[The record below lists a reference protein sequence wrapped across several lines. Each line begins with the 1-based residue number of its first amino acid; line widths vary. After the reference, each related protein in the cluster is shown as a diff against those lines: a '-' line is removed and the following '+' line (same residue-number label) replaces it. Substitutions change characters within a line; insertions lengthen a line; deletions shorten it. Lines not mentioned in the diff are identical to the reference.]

1 LKSVVTNM
9 KLFCLSP
16 LLLAAVSANQYD
28 PTNVR
33 KKGANQRALKG
44 SSGSKGS
51 GSRSKSGSKG
61 KCKDF
66 TGAYDVIESASSVVS
81 SDATDVAKIAFTC
94 FDNEEDWDN
103 FEDIVF
109 WGVGRRNLGEKKE
122 EERMLNGHPYPHF
135 DDLEGIEQLCYFEAI
150 GFTGGSSQGIHNYGY
165 AAITTVE
172 KAEEHFFGDD
182 DDDDDLDDELV
193 PYSQNCAFTTFATEY
208 FVSGFMV
215 KDNVLS
221 VFTENPFP
229 YFAHKT
235 TK

>member
-1 LKSVVTNM
+1 M
-9 KLFCLSP
+9 KLLCLSP
-16 LLLAAVSANQYD
+16 FLLLAAVSANQYEAD
-28 PTNVR
+28 LR
-33 KKGANQRALKG
+33 GLK
-44 SSGSKGS
+44 SHSGSKS
-51 GSRSKSGSKG
+51 KSKSKSGSKG

-66 TGAYDVIESASSVVS
+66 TGAYDVIESASSVVV

-109 WGVGRRNLGEKKE
+109 WDFRRNLGEKKE

-135 DDLEGIEQLCYFEAI
+135 DDFEGIEQLCYFEAI
-150 GFTGGSSQGIHNYGY
+150 GFTGSSSQGTHNYGY
-165 AAITTVE
+165 AAITTIE
-172 KAEEHFFGDD
+172 KAEEYFGDDDD

-193 PYSQNCAFTTFATEY
+193 PYSQNCAFTTFATQY
-208 FVSGFMV
+208 FVQGFMV

-221 VFTENPFP
+221 VFSENPFP